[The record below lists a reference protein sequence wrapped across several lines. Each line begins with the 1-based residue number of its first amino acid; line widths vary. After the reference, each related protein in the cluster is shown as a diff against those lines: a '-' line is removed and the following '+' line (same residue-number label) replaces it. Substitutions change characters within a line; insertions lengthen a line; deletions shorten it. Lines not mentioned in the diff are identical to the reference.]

1 MWLIANLTEFLQNPV
16 GLTIAAVVFV
26 LVFIT
31 ALVFVALLVLLARKA
46 LPRTETVDGKPVKN
60 KFFLIAGVGTFC
72 ALVLFVAAAEYITR
86 L

>member
-1 MWLIANLTEFLQNPV
+1 MLLIIRLSLF
-16 GLTIAAVVFV
+16 
-26 LVFIT
+26 
-31 ALVFVALLVLLARKA
+31 LVFVALLVLLARKA

-60 KFFLIAGVGTFC
+60 KFFLFAGVGTFC

>member
-1 MWLIANLTEFLQNPV
+1 MLLIIRLSLF
-16 GLTIAAVVFV
+16 
-26 LVFIT
+26 LVF
-31 ALVFVALLVLLARKA
+31 LALLVVLARKA
-46 LPRTETVDGKPVKN
+46 LLRKEFIYGKPVKN